1 MDGNLY
7 SQFKPDEASARQKLV
22 RAIIF
27 LAGKLKS
34 RSHGR
39 KGEWV
44 PARKRNAGRNREFPF
59 ASRRLVTYEHGPL
72 EWKESRRTK
81 ATGAHLENFPE
92 QSRNSR
98 D

>member
-1 MDGNLY
+1 MYGNLY

-44 PARKRNAGRNREFPF
+44 PRENATRVETGNSLSPHV
-59 ASRRLVTYEHGPL
+59 A
-72 EWKESRRTK
+72 WWRTNMV
-81 ATGAHLENFPE
+81 H
-92 QSRNSR
+92 
-98 D
+98 